1 MKGRGGKIYN
11 TRGDTAAAT
20 KITLLFYSGIIE

>member
-11 TRGDTAAAT
+11 TRGDTAAT